1 VARERRVV
9 TPDGHVW
16 YVRRRWARRRPPWSR
31 RSRRPMTR
39 LDADEE
45 LTAEDEVAPPV
56 DALFTYHGSD
66 LGDPGFLWWHD
77 ERDTLGLTI
86 WSVILVGVLAVLAAA
101 ATVQFVLPWLLP
113 WVAANAVPLAAAVAA
128 VAALVVVDRLR
139 RPWFVELQR
148 QGLTDAPRRAWRVRG
163 WRRAG
168 RLLEEI
174 ATAVQEGRI
183 DSQHAAILFRRGGP
197 ATGDR
202 GGG

>member
-1 VARERRVV
+1 MARELRVV

-31 RSRRPMTR
+31 RSRQPMTR
-39 LDADEE
+39 VDADEE
-45 LTAEDEVAPPV
+45 LAAEDEVVPPV

-77 ERDTLGLTI
+77 ERDTLELTLWAI
-86 WSVILVGVLAVLAAA
+86 IVVAVLAMLAAA

-113 WVAANAVPLAAAVAA
+113 RVAANAVPLLLAAAV

-148 QGLTDAPRRAWRVRG
+148 QGLTDAPRRVWRVPGR
-163 WRRAG
+163 RRAG
-168 RLLEEI
+168 RLMEEI

-183 DSQHAAILFRRGGP
+183 DSRHAAILFRRGGT

-202 GGG
+202 GGD